1 MKISIDWLKD
11 YIELPESPQ
20 KLQNDLTMAGLVVEG
35 ISSCDGD
42 TVLEIEVTA
51 NRPDCLNHV
60 GVARELAALYRRPLR
75 LHPAGPRLRLRAERV
90 PYSIEIRDPKLC
102 PRYNGLVLDGIRVEP
117 SPGWMRKRL
126 EACGMRPINNIV
138 DITNYVLLEVGH
150 PLHAFDFDLLS
161 GGRIIVSRAVDGQK
175 MITLDGVERHLD
187 AQMLLINDGAGP
199 VAIAGVMGGLHSE
212 ISLST
217 TRVLLECAYFLPASV
232 RRTSKRLG
240 LSTEASY
247 RFERGVD
254 WNGTVFA
261 IGRTAG
267 LIREH
272 AGGRLAGSWQDVYPG
287 ELEPV
292 RIDLKRESA
301 ERLLGVGLD
310 DSFVEATLKNLN
322 FRLQRRGK
330 GCWLVTCPS
339 YRADMEL
346 EADLVEELARFF
358 GYQNIPTTLPAAR
371 TAGSPSPVSACESA
385 ARRTLMGLGYS
396 ESVHLSFAGSRE
408 LEQFHVPGMEPP
420 EIRNPLTEDTQFLRT
435 TLALGLMGSVRRNL
449 NHDTQRVRLFEI
461 GKVFKRGADGL
472 PVERR
477 ALGIA
482 GTGGFAGFN
491 WRHPSEEYD
500 FFHLKGTVTGM
511 LSALRSEDFRVV
523 PGTVVP
529 WLNPAEAAKLLV
541 SGVEIGALG
550 SLHPDIQDEYKLR
563 QPVYL
568 AEIDFEALS
577 RRLFAPVR
585 YEPMPRYP
593 SVERD
598 LCVVVGRSVRY
609 AEVREGI
616 LGLGLQHLTE
626 VDLIDVYEGSGI
638 PPEKISITLRLVFL
652 DREKTLTIDRIQSFS
667 DNVLA
672 FLRNSFGA
680 ELR

>member
-1 MKISIDWLKD
+1 MKISVEWLKD

-20 KLQNDLTMAGLVVEG
+20 KLQDDLTMAGLVVEG
-35 ISSCDGD
+35 ISTFNGD

-75 LHPAGPRLRLRAERV
+75 LSPARSRLRLRAERV

-102 PRYNGLVLDGIRVEP
+102 PRYNGLVLDGVRVGS
-117 SPGWMRKRL
+117 SPEWMQKRL

-161 GGRIIVSRAVDGQK
+161 GGSIVVSRAANGQK
-175 MITLDGVERHLD
+175 MVTLDGVERQLD
-187 AQMLLINDGAGP
+187 AEMLLINDAAGP

-212 ISLST
+212 ISLRT
-217 TRVLLECAYFLPASV
+217 KRVLLECAYFLPASV

-254 WNGTVFA
+254 WNGTVAA

-267 LIREH
+267 LIEQH
-272 AGGRLAGSWQDVYPG
+272 AGGRLAGSLQDVYPQK
-287 ELEPV
+287 LEPV
-292 RIDLKRESA
+292 RIDLRRESA
-301 ERLLGVGLD
+301 ERLLGVGLE
-310 DSFVEATLKNLN
+310 DSFVEATLNGLS

-330 GCWLVTCPS
+330 GRWLVTCPT

-371 TAGSPSPVSACESA
+371 TAGSHSPVSVFETA
-385 ARRTLMGLGYS
+385 ARGSLMGLGYS
-396 ESVHLSFAGSRE
+396 EAVHLSFAGRSD
-408 LEQFHVPGMEPP
+408 LEQFQVPGMDPP
-420 EIRNPLTEDTQFLRT
+420 EIRNPLTEETQFLRT
-435 TLALGLMGSVRRNL
+435 ALAPGLLGSVRRNL
-449 NHDTQRVRLFEI
+449 NHGTHCVRLFEI
-461 GKVFKRGADGL
+461 GKVFKRGEDGM

-477 ALGIA
+477 SLGIV
-482 GTGGFAGFN
+482 GTGSFAGFN

-511 LSALRSEDFRVV
+511 LSALRSEDFRVL
-523 PGTVVP
+523 PGTGRP
-529 WLNPAEAAKLLV
+529 WLNPTEAARLLV
-541 SGVEIGALG
+541 GGVEIGVLG
-550 SLHPDIQDEYKLR
+550 SLHPAIQDEYKLR
-563 QPVYL
+563 QTVYL
-568 AEIDFEALS
+568 AEIDFEALCS
-577 RRLFAPVR
+577 HLFAPVR

-598 LCVVVGRSVRY
+598 VCVVVGRSVRY
-609 AEVREGI
+609 EDVREGI
-616 LGLGLQHLTE
+616 LGLGLRHLTE
-626 VDLIDVYEGSGI
+626 IDLIDVYEGSGI
-638 PPEKISITLRLVFL
+638 DPGKISITLRLVFL